1 MKPVN
6 VLLVAILAA
15 ATASCGTTN
24 VPVYDYQ
31 TKSKSSRGGIGQAS
45 QPGRSAGAH
54 VVREGDTLHSIAW
67 RYGWDYRDLAAANN
81 IASPYTIYPGQQ
93 IRFDRKN
100 SRTTTVASRPASTS
114 PAAQPAAPK
123 QSAPKPSMPAQSA
136 PPSKTEQPTAP
147 QQASKPTAASQRV
160 AEATPPA
167 KQAITSDVAWRWPVP
182 GKVLQGFSTA
192 KDRRGLLL
200 AGKLGDPVHAAA
212 SGTVVYRG
220 SGLTGYG
227 NLLIVKH
234 NDRWLSAYGHNDTLL
249 VKEGQQVK
257 AGERIATMGATGTSS
272 VALHFEIRR
281 DGQAVNPE
289 QVLPRR

>member
-1 MKPVN
+1 MKLMKIGVM
-6 VLLVAILAA
+6 LALAIVA
-15 ATASCGTTN
+15 TSCSTST

-31 TKSKSSRGGIGQAS
+31 AKSKTARVGQARS
-45 QPGRSAGAH
+45 LSGRTTGAH
-54 VVREGDTLHSIAW
+54 VVREGDTLHAIAW
-67 RYGWDYRDLAAANN
+67 RYGWDYRDLARANN
-81 IASPYTIYPGQQ
+81 ISSPYTIYPGQR
-93 IRFDRKN
+93 IHLDNKPRRG
-100 SRTTTVASRPASTS
+100 TTVASRSTPRS
-114 PAAQPAAPK
+114 GAPAATSK
-123 QSAPKPSMPAQSA
+123 PAQPDQA
-136 PPSKTEQPTAP
+136 PTAGKPVSKPIPPPETKQPT
-147 QQASKPTAASQRV
+147 QASQRV
-160 AEATPPA
+160 AAATPPS
-167 KQAITSDVAWRWPVP
+167 KPAITSDVAWRWPVP
-182 GKVLQGFSTA
+182 GKVLQGFSVA
-192 KDRRGLLL
+192 KDRRGVLL
-200 AGKLGDPVHAAA
+200 AGKLGAPVHAAA
-212 SGTVVYRG
+212 DGTVVYRG

>member
-6 VLLVAILAA
+6 VLLVAVLAVA
-15 ATASCGTTN
+15 SASCGTTN

-31 TKSKSSRGGIGQAS
+31 TKSKSSRGGIGQTS
-45 QPGRSAGAH
+45 QPGRSTGAH

-81 IASPYTIYPGQQ
+81 IASPFTIYPGQQ
-93 IRFDRKN
+93 IRFDQKN
-100 SRTTTVASRPASTS
+100 RRTTAVASRPATTP
-114 PAAQPAAPK
+114 PATKPAQPK
-123 QSAPKPSMPAQSA
+123 QSTRTTRPTEGE
-136 PPSKTEQPTAP
+136 KT
-147 QQASKPTAASQRV
+147 ASKPTTAPKTASKPTVASQRV
-160 AEATPPA
+160 AEATPPSNPP
-167 KQAITSDVAWRWPVP
+167 ITSDVAWRWPVP

-212 SGTVVYRG
+212 AGTVVYRG

-249 VKEGQQVK
+249 VKEGQQVR